1 MWRELVFIY
10 RRYLKSW
17 ITKFL
22 IILFAACLVVVELPV
37 GATILSKGNLHRGR
51 YQNSNFIVSQA
62 GADELVQQGQKLY
75 QAGDFALA
83 VKLLKQAID
92 KFELSG
98 DTLHQAISL
107 SNLSLAHQK
116 LGLWE
121 NADLAIATSLNLLQK
136 LNSSSEN
143 LKYIAKALDIRGHL
157 EFARG
162 KTQIALATW
171 QEAGDIYKSLDDTS
185 GLINN
190 RINRA
195 KALQVLGHFRQANQV
210 LNGLEEIVNSQKNPI
225 LRAKLLRI
233 LGNVVAVIDDLK
245 ESSRLLESSLKNA
258 QDSGSNT
265 EISKTLLSLA
275 NLARLQHKKPLAVD
289 YYKQAIRRSN
299 NLNAR
304 LQSQLNLLSLLV
316 DTKQYSG
323 IELLISQIQPELN
336 YLPISRPE
344 ANAKINFVHHLIK
357 LRSETGEN
365 SKLFK
370 SVSSYQLSQIL
381 AKAIKNA
388 RELKDKRVESYAI
401 GTLGELYKQDG
412 RFSEAEKL
420 TKKALFIAQTVHALD
435 ITYQWEWQMGLLL
448 QQDGKTQDA
457 IAHYKNAMETLEELR
472 KDLISINT
480 DIQFSFT
487 QSVEPVYRELLE
499 LLLQEKAPNSE
510 NLKLARNTIESLQLA
525 ELDDFFRSA
534 CLNPSEIVDTLIE
547 QQDPHSAVIY
557 PIILSHSLDVILKV
571 PGQSN
576 LLYYKTTIN
585 KEELESTV
593 VKLRKYLK
601 NVSRTVDVKRLSG
614 KVYQWMIQPFE
625 TQLANSGIKTLV
637 FVLDGELRNIPMS
650 VLYDEQQ
657 DKYLLEKYA
666 ITITPGLQLLDTKI
680 REQLAL
686 NVLTGGVNREI
697 SVDGKTFPRLNNVER
712 EIKNIQSE
720 VSNSKI
726 LVNQNFTEVNLQN
739 QLQTIPFSVVH
750 LATHGEFSSD
760 PQNTFILIWNELL
773 KSRKFDNLLRET
785 NGYNSFKDPN
795 SIDLLVLSACQTAQG
810 DRRAALGL
818 AGVALKAGARS
829 TIATLW
835 SVDDEHTADLMNKF
849 YSELKT
855 GVNKTEALHQAQLG
869 ILDQEKRP
877 YFWAPFVLMGNW
889 L

>member
-1 MWRELVFIY
+1 M
-10 RRYLKSW
+10 
-17 ITKFL
+17 
-22 IILFAACLVVVELPV
+22 VVELPV
-37 GATILSKGNLHRGR
+37 GATIPSKGNLTQEK
-51 YQNSNFIVSQA
+51 YQNTNLIVSQA
-62 GADELVQQGQKLY
+62 DADKLAQQGKKLY

-83 VKLLKQAID
+83 VKSLQQAID

-98 DTLHQAISL
+98 DTLHQAVSL
-107 SNLSLAHQK
+107 SNLSSAYQK

-121 NADLAIATSLNLLQK
+121 DADSAITNSLNLLQE
-136 LNSSSEN
+136 LNSSLEN
-143 LKYIAKALDIRGHL
+143 LRYIAKALDVRGHL

-162 KTQIALATW
+162 QTQFALATW
-171 QEAGDIYKSLDDTS
+171 REAGDIYKSLDDTS
-185 GLINN
+185 NLINN
-190 RINRA
+190 RIDRA
-195 KALQVLGHFRQANQV
+195 QVLQILGHFRRANQV
-210 LNGLEEIVNSQKNPI
+210 LNGLEEVINSQSDFS
-225 LRAKLLRI
+225 LRAEGLRN
-233 LGNVVAVIDDLK
+233 LGNILAVIDDLK
-245 ESSRLLESSLKNA
+245 ESNRILKLSLENA
-258 QDSGSNT
+258 KYSGSNI

-275 NLARLQHKKPLAVD
+275 NLARLQHKTPLAID

-299 NLNAR
+299 NLDIR
-304 LQSQLNLLSLLV
+304 LQSQLNLLSLLIN
-316 DTKQYSG
+316 TKQYTE
-323 IELLISQIQPELN
+323 IELLVSQIHPELN
-336 YLPISRPE
+336 YLTISRPE
-344 ANAKINFVHHLIK
+344 VNAKINFVHNLIK
-357 LRSETGEN
+357 LRNEGGEN
-365 SKLFK
+365 RKLFK
-370 SVSSYQLSQIL
+370 SVSSYKPAQIL
-381 AKAIKNA
+381 AKAIKHA
-388 RELKDKRVESYAI
+388 RELKDKRAESYAI
-401 GTLGELYKQDG
+401 GTLGDLYKQDG

-420 TKKALFIAQTVHALD
+420 TKRALFIAQTVHALD
-435 ITYQWEWQMGLLL
+435 ISYQWEWQMGILL

-457 IAHYKNAMETLEELR
+457 IAHYEKAIKTLQYLR

-534 CLNPSEIVDTLIE
+534 CLNSSEIVDTLIE

-557 PIILSHSLDVILKV
+557 PIILSKSLDVILKV

-576 LLYYKTTIN
+576 LLHYKTAIN

-593 VKLRKYLK
+593 VKLREYLK
-601 NVSRTVDVKRLSG
+601 NVSRTADVKRLSG
-614 KVYQWMIQPFE
+614 KVYQWMIKPFE
-625 TQLANSGIKTLV
+625 TELAKSRIKTLV

-650 VLYDEQQ
+650 VLYDGQQ
-657 DKYLLEKYA
+657 DKYLIEKYA
-666 ITITPGLQLLDTKI
+666 ISITPGLQLLDTKI
-680 REQLAL
+680 RDQLEL
-686 NVLTGGVNREI
+686 NVLTGGVDREI
-697 SVDGKTFPRLNNVER
+697 SIDGKTFPPLTNVER
-712 EIKNIQSE
+712 ELKNIQSE

-726 LVNQNFTEVNLQN
+726 LVNQKFTEVNLHN

-760 PQNTFILIWNELL
+760 PQNTFILTWNELL

-869 ILDQEKRP
+869 ILGQEKRP